1 MKRLV
6 LHLLLAALLISGASC
21 GSVPTLP
28 PAVQTALPTVQAG
41 VQSGVQTAV
50 PAVQGSIQ
58 TVMPTLQAGAATA
71 IPVIK
76 TAIPPQLRPGEGLPL
91 PGTLVSAA
99 LSRLSQEEAA
109 MAIEAYA
116 RDVFST
122 TIEVTIG
129 RGVTGD
135 LNLPL
140 SIESG
145 AATALQL
152 SGVSYF
158 GLLPD
163 GAASLSLASGTG
175 GNDLSDSIQRASMGI
190 LSFQRSQARPPSAEE
205 ALSLIHANFP
215 SLVNQPLVLD
225 SDQDGYTFQ
234 TKQPTDWSLRE
245 GKITLNKSLVAAGVS
260 PGRSSGRVN
269 VWALVATG
277 VLAAPFLP

>member
-1 MKRLV
+1 MKCRLF
-6 LHLLLAALLISGASC
+6 HLVLAALLLSGASC

-28 PAVQTALPTVQAG
+28 AAVQTALPTVQAG
-41 VQSGVQTAV
+41 VQSGVQTAA
-50 PAVQGSIQ
+50 PAVQGSVQ
-58 TVMPTLQAGAATA
+58 TLIPTLQAGAATA
-71 IPVIK
+71 VPAIK
-76 TAIPPQLRPGEGLPL
+76 TVLPPQLRPGEGLPL
-91 PGTLVSAA
+91 PGTLVAEA
-99 LSRLSQEEAA
+99 LNRLSQDEAA
-109 MAIEAYA
+109 LAIEAYA

-129 RGVTGD
+129 RSVTGD

-152 SGVSYF
+152 SGVTYF

-163 GAASLSLASGTG
+163 GAASLSLASGTSG
-175 GNDLSDSIQRASMGI
+175 SDLTASIQQASMGI
-190 LSFQRSQARPPSAEE
+190 LSFQRSQAKPSSAED
-205 ALSLIHANFP
+205 ALSLILAHFP

-225 SDQDGYTFQ
+225 SDENGYTFQ
-234 TKQPTDWSLRE
+234 TKEPNDWTLRD

-260 PGRSSGRVN
+260 PGRSSGRIN